1 MKFLQYFIFLYF
13 DAFTFERWLLCCK
26 QVGDSFMITSENF
39 DKFIVY
45 KSDLA
50 NSFLYAHCTDS
61 ASFMDGLADYI
72 LSEPNLLNYAN
83 TMTPIEFVPTARIYK
98 KLYATISSFL
108 NSELELLTFDDVT
121 DEVRDVLGAE
131 YRFIDNNGKTL
142 IQNDKIGKIGEYTF
156 HVLLTNY
163 YKVHCITPKFRCTT
177 DRNMSV
183 FGIDSLFLDP
193 SQHTIFFGES
203 KVSKNIDNAITLINR
218 SLLDYEKQI
227 SEEYKL
233 VLSNDESFN
242 LSPEFLAAFKEH
254 TDVCITFEEFI
265 KAAHIEKICVPTF
278 IAHGNSTTNNTIEE
292 YLRKM
297 NTQIIR
303 RNYFGLETVYLF
315 ISLPIID
322 KEQMMDV
329 IMRKV
334 VKKCNDYS
342 SKHVTV

>member
-1 MKFLQYFIFLYF
+1 
-13 DAFTFERWLLCCK
+13 
-26 QVGDSFMITSENF
+26 MITSENF

-98 KLYATISSFL
+98 KLYSTISSFL
-108 NSELELLTFDDVT
+108 NSEYEKLNICKSYLIKKELEENALTFDDVT

-131 YRFIDNNGKTL
+131 YKFIDNNGQTL
-142 IQNDKIGKIGEYTF
+142 IQKDKIGKIGEYTF

-163 YKVHCITPKFRCTT
+163 YKVHCIVPKFRCTT

-183 FGIDSLFLDP
+183 FGIDALFLDP
-193 SQHTIFFGES
+193 SKHTIFFGES
-203 KVSKNIDNAITLINR
+203 KVSQNIDNAITLINR
-218 SLLDYEKQI
+218 SLFDYEKQI

-278 IAHGNSTTNNTIEE
+278 IAHGNSATNNTIEE

-297 NTQIIR
+297 NTKIIR
-303 RNYFGLETVYLF
+303 KNYFGLETVYLF

-334 VKKCNDYS
+334 VKKCNDYR

>member
-1 MKFLQYFIFLYF
+1 
-13 DAFTFERWLLCCK
+13 
-26 QVGDSFMITSENF
+26 MITSENF

-83 TMTPIEFVPTARIYK
+83 TMTPIEFVPTARIYR

-163 YKVHCITPKFRCTT
+163 YKVHCIIPKFRCTT

-334 VKKCNDYS
+334 VKKCNDYR